1 MIVNSSHALRLS
13 VCRRRYGPPSPPPL
27 LQAPS
32 TVPAPPPHRL
42 RGTRR
47 AFRFPN
53 RSQPS
58 PPAGPT
64 RHQKPSL
71 ALCLSRLAAC
81 TCELRPISTVPQP
94 QGSTTYRFSRRR
106 QRGSLFPRFF
116 FCFDAHGC
124 RCPAGC
130 LLRPSGTRL
139 FAHHLLIL
147 RAMAQRPTSV
157 EAARWWIALSHRPW
171 LRRVPVARQ
180 AFVRYGYLVYETT
193 LTGECACMS
202 SKRRQY

>member
-1 MIVNSSHALRLS
+1 MPSKLRELKIYDNYFSVVIFSIKGMIVNSSHALRLS

-58 PPAGPT
+58 LPAGPT

-81 TCELRPISTVPQP
+81 TCELLPISTVPQP
-94 QGSTTYRFSRRR
+94 QGSTPISVARIFVPT
-106 QRGSLFPRFF
+106 LC
-116 FCFDAHGC
+116 CFDAHGC
-124 RCPAGC
+124 RRPAGS

-139 FAHHLLIL
+139 FAHHPLIL
-147 RAMAQRPTSV
+147 RAMAQRPTIV
-157 EAARWWIALSHRPW
+157 EAARRRIALSHRPR
-171 LRRVPVARQ
+171 LR
-180 AFVRYGYLVYETT
+180 
-193 LTGECACMS
+193 
-202 SKRRQY
+202 